1 MIFALSRKN
10 FYHSLNCPAIY
21 LYKMRDI
28 IFGVEVCEDLWV
40 AASPSVEHAKHGAT
54 IICNPS
60 TSDDVI
66 GKAQYRRDL
75 VKMQS
80 GKLCCA
86 YIYSDS
92 GFGESTTDMVISEQI
107 GRAHV

>member
-1 MIFALSRKN
+1 
-10 FYHSLNCPAIY
+10 
-21 LYKMRDI
+21 MRDFS
-28 IFGVEVCEDLWV
+28 FGVEVCEDLWV

-86 YIYSDS
+86 I
-92 GFGESTTDMVISEQI
+92 FTAI
-107 GRAHV
+107 RALAKAQRIWYFRDRT